1 MQKGGRGP
9 GAGSAQIS
17 HLAIKHWPEGERPRE
32 RLVREGPG
40 TVSEAELLAI
50 LLRTGTRGATA
61 LDLARTLLSKSGSL
75 RNLARMTFHDFM
87 EMRLGQVRAT
97 TLAAAFELAR
107 RIPVRDNDGK
117 PFLRSPEDVIQWI
130 SAKLKDLR
138 HEEFWV
144 LLLSASNQLMHQIR
158 VTKGTLNSS
167 LVHPRECF
175 TDALKTRCASVIFVH
190 NHPSGNPE
198 PSQEDRAITRQLVDA
213 GKILGIPVQ
222 DHIIV
227 ADSEF
232 TSFAERG
239 LL

>member
-1 MQKGGRGP
+1 
-9 GAGSAQIS
+9 
-17 HLAIKHWPEGERPRE
+17 
-32 RLVREGPG
+32 
-40 TVSEAELLAI
+40 
-50 LLRTGTRGATA
+50 
-61 LDLARTLLSKSGSL
+61 
-75 RNLARMTFHDFM
+75 MTFHDFM
-87 EMRLGQVRAT
+87 EMRLGLVRAT

-175 TDALKTRCASVIFVH
+175 ADALKTRCASVIFVH